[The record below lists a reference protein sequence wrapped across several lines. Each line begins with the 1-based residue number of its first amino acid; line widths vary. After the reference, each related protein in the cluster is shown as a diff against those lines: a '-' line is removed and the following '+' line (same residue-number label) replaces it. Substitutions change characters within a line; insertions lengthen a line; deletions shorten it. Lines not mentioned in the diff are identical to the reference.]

1 MRRDPARRAALVA
14 LSCATALLAL
24 AMPAAA
30 HQHGHQHGNV
40 TIVRPGQSIQAAIDA
55 ATPGA
60 IIVVKHGTYAENL
73 VIKTDGIKLVGQ
85 GATLTPPAN
94 PAPDP
99 CGEPGGPPAIDGIC
113 AIGQLQPS
121 QDGPPTVTDPL
132 DHVTISGF
140 TVTGFPTIGIVFVG
154 ATDPVMTHNVT
165 TGNGEYG
172 IARFVAS
179 GGAIV
184 GNDTSGS
191 GEAGIYVGDSP
202 NANVLL
208 AGNRSH
214 DNQLFGLFFRDA
226 ANGRVIGNESSGNCV
241 GAIIL
246 NTGGNV
252 AGNWR
257 LLRNRIHDNDR
268 FCPPDPE
275 EGGPPLSGI
284 GVAIANAHSNLIAG
298 NVIRDNV
305 PSNQVPFAGGVVVV
319 NAGAPGAELP
329 TNNRVVHNVVLG
341 NHPDLFWDGTGTGN
355 VFARNVCKTSTP
367 NGLCGPPPPPPHGN
381 GPQGHEPHHNGHH
394 GHKHHKHHHHR
405 HNHHHKHHHH

>member
-1 MRRDPARRAALVA
+1 MRRDPVRRAALVA
-14 LSCATALLAL
+14 LACAATLLAL
-24 AMPAAA
+24 AVPAAA
-30 HQHGHQHGNV
+30 HRHHRHGHHKHHHGNV
-40 TIVRPGQSIQAAIDA
+40 TVVRPGQSIQAAIDA
-55 ATPGA
+55 ASPGA
-60 IIVVKHGTYAENL
+60 IIVVKPGTYAENL
-73 VIKTDGIKLVGQ
+73 VIKTDGITLIGRGAKLV
-85 GATLTPPAN
+85 PPAN

-121 QDGPPTVTDPL
+121 QEGPPTVTDPL

-140 TVTGFPTIGIVFVG
+140 TVTGFPTIGIVYVG
-154 ATDPVMTHNVT
+154 ATDPVITHDVA

-172 IARFVAS
+172 IARFVSS

-184 GNDTSGS
+184 GNDASGS

-202 NANVLL
+202 NADVLV

-226 ANGRVIGNESSGNCV
+226 ANGRVVANESSGNCV

-246 NTGGNV
+246 NTGGDV

-268 FCPPDPE
+268 LCPPDPD

-284 GVAIANAHSNLIAG
+284 GVAIANAHGNVVAG
-298 NVIRDNV
+298 NVIRNNV
-305 PSNQVPFAGGVVVV
+305 PSGQVPFSGGVVVV
-319 NAGAPGAELP
+319 NAGTPGAEAP
-329 TNNRVVHNVVLG
+329 TNNLVVRNVVLG
-341 NHPDLFWDGTGTGN
+341 NQPDLFWDGSGTGN
-355 VFARNVCKTSTP
+355 VFARNVCRTSTP
-367 NGLCGPPPPPPHGN
+367 DGLCSVPGPHPHAHGS
-381 GPQGHEPHHNGHH
+381 HH
-394 GHKHHKHHHHR
+394 GHHQH
-405 HNHHHKHHHH
+405 